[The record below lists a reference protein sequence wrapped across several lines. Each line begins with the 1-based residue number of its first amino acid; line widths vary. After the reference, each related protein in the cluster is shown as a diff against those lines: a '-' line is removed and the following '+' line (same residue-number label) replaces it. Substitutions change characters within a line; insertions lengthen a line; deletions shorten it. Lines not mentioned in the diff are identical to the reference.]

1 MFKTLKKLI
10 IGRPLANTEVTHQ
23 RLSKKIALAVFSSD
37 ALSSVA
43 YATEEILLVLVTAGV
58 AALHFSLPI
67 AIAISI
73 LLFIL
78 IGSYSETIHAYPNG
92 GGAYIVAKENL
103 GKFPGLI
110 AGASL
115 MTDYVLTVA
124 VSAAS
129 GVAAITSA
137 IPELYPYRVW
147 LCLVCIFFVTIMN
160 LRGVKESGT
169 VFAFPTYFFV
179 ASFLLLIGVGFFRYF
194 FGIPPHPAVHTFT
207 APPSSLQAV
216 TAILLLRAFSSGCAA
231 LTGVEAISNGVPAFK
246 APESRNAII
255 TLVSMGVILLVL
267 FLGITELARFYHI
280 VPHEMETVVSQLAH
294 HIFGDGLFYYMVQ
307 ASTALIL
314 FLAANTSFSDFPR
327 LSSLIAR
334 DGFLPRQLASL
345 GDRLAFSNGII
356 LLGICAGGLVILF
369 NAQVHAL
376 IPLYAVGVFIS
387 FTLSQAG
394 MVVHWFKLRTKAWMP
409 RALLNGVGASTTGVA
424 TIVIAVSKFT
434 HGAWMV
440 IGVIPV
446 LILMFLLIRKHYDSI
461 VCQLSPRGFSI
472 EAPKHHCVLIPVSTF
487 QRGTMQAI
495 NYAESISKDVRAIYV
510 ELDPQRTLKLQDIW
524 REWKVNVPLIALPS
538 PYRSVLEPLVHYI
551 DELQAQDPNLLI
563 TVVVPEF
570 VPAKWWQ
577 QILHNQTAFLLYG
590 ALHFKRGV
598 VVTSVRHFLEY

>member
-10 IGRPLANTEVTHQ
+10 IGRPLANTEVAHQ

-43 YATEEILLVLVTAGV
+43 YATEEILLVLVMAGT

-67 AIAISI
+67 AGAIAV

-78 IGSYSETIHAYPNG
+78 IGSYSETIQAYPNG

-103 GKFPGLI
+103 GKYPGLV

-129 GVAAITSA
+129 GIAAITSA
-137 IPELYPYRVW
+137 FPELYPYRVW
-147 LCLVCIFFVTIMN
+147 LCLVCILFVTVMN
-160 LRGVKESGT
+160 LRGVKESGRL
-169 VFAFPTYFFV
+169 FAFPTYFFV
-179 ASFLLLIGVGFFRYF
+179 ACFLILIGVGFFRYF
-194 FGIPPHPAVHTFT
+194 WGISPYPAVHHFVN
-207 APPSSLQAV
+207 PPETLHAV

-246 APESRNAII
+246 APEARNAVI
-255 TLVSMGVILLVL
+255 TLVSMGLILFVL
-267 FLGITELARFYHI
+267 FMGITELARFYHI
-280 VPHEMETVVSQLAH
+280 VPHETETVVSQLAH
-294 HIFGDGLFYYMVQ
+294 HIFGEGIFYYLVQ

-334 DGFLPRQLASL
+334 DGYLPRQLSSV

-356 LLGICAGGLVILF
+356 LLGVCAGGLVILF
-369 NAQVHAL
+369 SAKVHAL

-387 FTLSQAG
+387 FTLSQSG
-394 MVVHWFKLRTKAWMP
+394 MVVHWFKLKSSAWFP
-409 RALLNGVGASTTGVA
+409 RAVLNGVGALTTGIA
-424 TIVIAVSKFT
+424 TLVIAVSKFT

-440 IGVIPV
+440 IGIIPI
-446 LILMFLLIRKHYDSI
+446 LIFMFLFIRKHYDSI

-472 EAPKHHCVLIPVSTF
+472 ESPKHHCVLIPVSTF
-487 QRGTMQAI
+487 QRGTIQSI
-495 NYAESISKDVRAIYV
+495 NYAESIAKDVRAIYV

-524 REWKVNVPLIALPS
+524 REWKVNIPLIILPS
-538 PYRSVLEPLVHYI
+538 PYRSVLEPLAQYI
-551 DELQAQDPNLLI
+551 DGLQAQNPNLLV

-590 ALHFKRGV
+590 ALHFKKGV